1 MNILID
7 TISPINNYVSYNKF
21 RFIDIPLISIQQYF
35 LNCTEN
41 VYFLLLSILQ
51 LMTYSEINLLP
62 AHWSPSGPFSTFIPL
77 LLCYIIE
84 LINIIY
90 QYVTEFNKTYKFN
103 YFNKINI
110 IDSKKLTIKSKM
122 FSDIAI
128 GDLLIIKKNSIIP
141 VDGVIFK
148 VINDDYAKIN
158 LSNLNGESDIICKES
173 LESIDSF
180 CNGIHDIKIENII
193 DNSNSIKAFNATA
206 FLNYKKYNIDHKY
219 FTAGGSLNKGN
230 DFILLVTQIGTQI
243 RSYTSFD
250 NEKIFSTN
258 LLDLYISNSLIYIF
272 IPMLLCYITSLT
284 YLSVASGINF
294 NLIYIIEK
302 CIQSWILL
310 NGIVPFSAKILIG
323 VNRSVQ
329 CFLKKTDNVDYI
341 NPKAIDNFHQ
351 INTIICDKTGTLT
364 KNELL
369 LTHFS
374 INNTILDNF
383 ETEKISFN
391 FLYKIVLSLH
401 HKNFIF
407 NTSED
412 QIICEK
418 FNSIGTCIEINKNEV
433 TINKNYQSIK
443 VIIINM
449 QELEFDCERKKS
461 SVIYHVP
468 KEKKYYIVTKGSI
481 TAIESI
487 IKSSDKSKFNN
498 VVEQFNKKYPYLRT
512 IAFAYRTIDYNP
524 DKKPISYENSI
535 QYNFISILGIQDE
548 LQDNCIRTVNKLL
561 SNSKKI
567 SICTG
572 DRYETALY
580 IGNKLG
586 ICDRYHDMNTQI
598 NSKNDS
604 TFIFSSHDIMN
615 ARSNYFLMKKFTNN
629 LIKSNNFI
637 AYSLIPKDKKFVT
650 NIFEGHNVH
659 TIAVGDGNNDVPM
672 LKTSTLPVA
681 INNNL
686 NSNVINS
693 SYISI
698 KNFSYLTKVSEDS
711 QFCKNINERTIFA
724 VFYKTVL
731 VNSLVFMFI
740 ASNSY
745 NLQNVLFNF
754 IQLQGHHLLW
764 GVLPI
769 LTLNVIH
776 NNISTINRKLI
787 CLKSI
792 IYGLSSAFFIQIL
805 SEWNDNYEKR
815 FVIFL
820 LTVFAMNISFI
831 IIIGCYKANICISLL
846 SLIIGILYSVFLFE

>member
-7 TISPINNYVSYNKF
+7 TISPIDNYISYNKF
-21 RFIDIPLISIQQYF
+21 SFIDIPAISIQQYF

-41 VYFLLLSILQ
+41 LYFLLLSILQ

-77 LLCYIIE
+77 FLCYIIE

-90 QYVTEFNKTYKFN
+90 QYITEFNKTYRFN
-103 YFNKINI
+103 YYNKI
-110 IDSKKLTIKSKM
+110 DTINCRTLDVKSKI
-122 FSDIAI
+122 FSHIAV
-128 GDLLIIKKNSIIP
+128 GDLLIIKKDSIIP
-141 VDGVIFK
+141 VDGLVYKILD
-148 VINDDYAKIN
+148 DDYAKIN
-158 LSNLNGESDIICKES
+158 LSNLNGECDIICKES
-173 LESIDSF
+173 LESIDDF
-180 CNGIHDIKIENII
+180 KNGLSDIKIKNIR
-193 DNSNSIKAFNATA
+193 DNSNSIKAFDGTA
-206 FLNYKKYNIDHKY
+206 ILNSKEYCIDHKY

-258 LLDLYISNSLIYIF
+258 MLDLYISNSMIYIF
-272 IPMLLCYITSLT
+272 IPMLFCYIISLT
-284 YLSVASGINF
+284 YLSVVSDIDF
-294 NLIYIIEK
+294 QLIDVVEK

-323 VNRSVQ
+323 INRSVQ
-329 CFLKKTDNVDYI
+329 CFLKKNDNVDYI
-341 NPKAIDNFHQ
+341 NPKAIDNFEE
-351 INTIICDKTGTLT
+351 IDTIICDKTGTLT

-374 INNTILDNF
+374 INNTIIDNF
-383 ETEKISFN
+383 ENEKIPFN
-391 FLYKIVLSLH
+391 LLYKIVLGLH
-401 HKNFIF
+401 HKNLIF

-418 FNSIGTCIEINKNEV
+418 FNSIGTCIEINKNVV
-433 TINKNYQSIK
+433 TINKNYKSIK
-443 VIIINM
+443 VMIINM

-461 SVIYHVP
+461 SVIYYVP
-468 KEKKYYIVTKGSI
+468 KEKKHYIVTKGSI

-487 IKSSDKSKFNN
+487 IKSSDKFRFINIVK
-498 VVEQFNKKYPYLRT
+498 QFDRNHPYLRT
-512 IAFAYRTIDYNP
+512 IAFAYRSIDYDSN
-524 DKKPISYENSI
+524 KKPILYEDSKE
-535 QYNFISILGIQDE
+535 YNFISILGIQDD
-548 LQDNCIRTVNKLL
+548 LQDNCIESVNKLM
-561 SNSKKI
+561 SKNKKI

-586 ICDRYHDMNTQI
+586 ICCNYHNMNTKI
-598 NSKNDS
+598 CNNSNS

-615 ARSNYFLMKKFTNN
+615 AKTNYFLMKKFTNN
-629 LIKSNNFI
+629 LIQSNNFI

-650 NIFEGHNVH
+650 NIFEGHNIH
-659 TIAVGDGNNDVPM
+659 TIAIGDGNNDVPM
-672 LKTSTLPVA
+672 LKTSTLPIS
-681 INNNL
+681 INNNY

-698 KNFSYLTKVSEDS
+698 KSFCNLVKVAEDS
-711 QFCKNINERTIFA
+711 TFCKNINERTIFA
-724 VFYKTVL
+724 VFYKTIL
-731 VNSLVFMFI
+731 VSSLVFIFI
-740 ASNSY
+740 ACNSY

-754 IQLQGHHLLW
+754 IQIQGHHLLW

-769 LTLNVIH
+769 LSLNIID
-776 NNISTINRKLI
+776 NDICKINRKLI

-805 SEWNDNYEKR
+805 SEWNNNYEQR

-820 LTVFAMNISFI
+820 LTIFAMNISFI
-831 IIIGCYKANICISLL
+831 IIIGCHKANICISLF
-846 SLIIGILYSVFLFE
+846 SLLIGILYSIFLFE